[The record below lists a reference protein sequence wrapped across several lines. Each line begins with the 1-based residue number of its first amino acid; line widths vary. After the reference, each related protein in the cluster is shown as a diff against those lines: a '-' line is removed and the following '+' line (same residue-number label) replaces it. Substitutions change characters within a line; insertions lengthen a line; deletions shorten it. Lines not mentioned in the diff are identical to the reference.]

1 MGELDSGSLG
11 KMTHNPYQRRLAN
24 EIADFTNLPTFI
36 AFSDELTA
44 SKVLHI
50 RNFL

>member
-11 KMTHNPYQRRLAN
+11 KMTHNPYQRRLAK

-44 SKVLHI
+44 AKFCIL